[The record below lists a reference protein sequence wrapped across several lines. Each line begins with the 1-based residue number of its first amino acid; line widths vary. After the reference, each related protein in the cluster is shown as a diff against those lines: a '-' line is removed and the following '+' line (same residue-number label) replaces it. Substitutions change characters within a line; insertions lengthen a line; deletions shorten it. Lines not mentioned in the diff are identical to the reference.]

1 MTIEIGN
8 HVPIAAIYPELKEFF
23 INVLGVSAVTGVFM
37 MKQLAA
43 AAAKPSKNADEI
55 RRLMLSTSGL
65 LDVNSQSS
73 QFGTSMETLRQSVY
87 LPCKLPSG
95 QDMFRSLEET
105 FFIVDNKYYAEKFS
119 GKLILLDFTYEQL
132 ILLHEL
138 FRILRLDDRYLARHV
153 RRETSAETSTV
164 DNALTYQFR
173 QCAYAISW

>member
-8 HVPIAAIYPELKEFF
+8 HEPIAATYPELEEFF
-23 INVLGVSAVTGVFM
+23 VNVLGVSTVTDVFM

-43 AAAKPSKNADEI
+43 AAAKPFKNADEI
-55 RRLMLSTSGL
+55 KRLMLSASQL

-73 QFGTSMETLRQSVY
+73 QFGTSMEILQRSKY
-87 LPCKLPSG
+87 LPCKSPSG
-95 QDMFRSLEET
+95 HDMFRSPEET
-105 FFIVDNKYYAEKFS
+105 FFIVDNKYYTEKFS

-132 ILLHEL
+132 SFLHEL

-164 DNALTYQFR
+164 DNALTHQFG